1 MIFFKHHEDKITI
14 NDHVIDFFVFIKLE
28 PEYVMPTKAK
38 TVTYIPGKLYSWTD
52 GDKTHNLG
60 TTWPQGDR
68 YISRLDEF
76 LALQKEEDLDNQDTE
91 RLIHDEREKRLEYD
105 RKRKLEY
112 PTIEELVVAM
122 WEKLI
127 EKKTLD
133 ESGVKEL
140 QAIRERIKT
149 DYPKSEELRSTKKS
163 ERKKVRR
170 RNGCANH

>member
-140 QAIRERIKT
+140 QSIRERIKK

-163 ERKKVRR
+163 ARKKVRR
-170 RNGCANH
+170 RNG

>member
-14 NDHVIDFFVFIKLE
+14 NDHVIDFFVFIRLE

-163 ERKKVRR
+163 ARKKVRR
-170 RNGCANH
+170 RNG

>member
-14 NDHVIDFFVFIKLE
+14 NDQVIDFFVFLKLE
-28 PEYVMPTKAK
+28 PDYEMPTKAK
-38 TVTYIPGKLYSWTD
+38 TVTYIPGKLYSWNDGETD
-52 GDKTHNLG
+52 YNLG
-60 TTWPQGDR
+60 TTWPQGDI

-76 LALQKEEDLDNQDTE
+76 LMLQKEEDLDNQDTE
-91 RLIHDEREKRLEYD
+91 KLVQDEREKRLEYD

-112 PTIEELVVAM
+112 PKIEELVIAM

-133 ESGVKEL
+133 ESGVKEI
-140 QAIRERIKT
+140 QAVREKIKT

-163 ERKKVRR
+163 ARKKVRR
-170 RNGCANH
+170 RNG

>member
-14 NDHVIDFFVFIKLE
+14 NDQVIDFFVFLKLE
-28 PEYVMPTKAK
+28 PDYEMPTKAK
-38 TVTYIPGKLYSWTD
+38 TVTYIPGKLYSWSDGKTD
-52 GDKTHNLG
+52 YNLG
-60 TTWPQGDR
+60 ATWPQGDR

-76 LALQKEEDLDNQDTE
+76 LMLQKEEDLDNQDTE
-91 RLIHDEREKRLEYD
+91 KLVRDEREKRLEYD

-112 PTIEELVVAM
+112 PKIEELVIAM

-133 ESGVKEL
+133 ESGVKEI
-140 QAIRERIKT
+140 QAIREKIKT

-163 ERKKVRR
+163 ARKKVRR
-170 RNGCANH
+170 RNG

>member
-38 TVTYIPGKLYSWTD
+38 IVTYIPGKLYSWTD

-91 RLIHDEREKRLEYD
+91 RHIHDEREKRLEYD

-163 ERKKVRR
+163 ARKKVRR
-170 RNGCANH
+170 RNG

>member
-38 TVTYIPGKLYSWTD
+38 TVTYIPGTLYSWTD
-52 GDKTHNLG
+52 GDKTHDLG

-163 ERKKVRR
+163 ARKKVRR
-170 RNGCANH
+170 RNG

>member
-14 NDHVIDFFVFIKLE
+14 NDQVIDFFVFLKLE
-28 PEYVMPTKAK
+28 PDYEMPTKAK
-38 TVTYIPGKLYSWTD
+38 TVTYIPGKLHSWND
-52 GDKTHNLG
+52 GKTNHNLG

-76 LALQKEEDLDNQDTE
+76 LMLQKEEDLDNQDTE
-91 RLIHDEREKRLEYD
+91 KLVRDEREKRLEYD

-112 PTIEELVVAM
+112 PKIEELVIAM

-133 ESGVKEL
+133 ESGVKEI
-140 QAIRERIKT
+140 QAIREKIKT

-163 ERKKVRR
+163 ARKKVRR
-170 RNGCANH
+170 RNG

>member
-163 ERKKVRR
+163 ARKKVRR
-170 RNGCANH
+170 RNG

>member
-91 RLIHDEREKRLEYD
+91 RLIHNEKEKRLEYD

-112 PTIEELVVAM
+112 PIIEELVVAM

-163 ERKKVRR
+163 ARKKVRR
-170 RNGCANH
+170 RNG

>member
-105 RKRKLEY
+105 ANKKGGKRK
-112 PTIEELVVAM
+112 
-122 WEKLI
+122 
-127 EKKTLD
+127 KK
-133 ESGVKEL
+133 
-140 QAIRERIKT
+140 
-149 DYPKSEELRSTKKS
+149 
-163 ERKKVRR
+163 
-170 RNGCANH
+170 

>member
-38 TVTYIPGKLYSWTD
+38 TVTYIPGKLYSWTA

-163 ERKKVRR
+163 ARKKVRR
-170 RNGCANH
+170 RNG